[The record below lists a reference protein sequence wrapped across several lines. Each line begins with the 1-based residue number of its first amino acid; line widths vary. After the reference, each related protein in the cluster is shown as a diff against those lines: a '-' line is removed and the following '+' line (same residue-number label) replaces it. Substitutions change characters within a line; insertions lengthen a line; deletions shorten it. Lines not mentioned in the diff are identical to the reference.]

1 MARITKQHGNGVGGG
16 DFRICIDIACRSAL
30 RAPFLTAE
38 GDVVVSE
45 AAV

>member
-16 DFRICIDIACRSAL
+16 DFRICINIACRSAL

-38 GDVVVSE
+38 SGVVVSQ